1 VTFCNPN
8 SHDSGEYVRSVFNNF
23 VFVDKAGE
31 NKSAKLKEAFYN
43 FIEDIAMDLGTNL
56 LSDWP
61 G

>member
-31 NKSAKLKEAFYN
+31 NKSAKLKEAFKD
-43 FIEDIAMDLGTNL
+43 FTEDIAIKFVTHFLY
-56 LSDWP
+56 DWP